1 MITRSNVPLS
11 ETLLSSQQAR
21 KFLAEFVELK
31 RREGHAKQAAVDVEK
46 PENVL
51 AFHPEMVLVYLLH
64 LLAHHPDFPGEE
76 EAEDASAYEI
86 FQK

>member
-1 MITRSNVPLS
+1 
-11 ETLLSSQQAR
+11 
-21 KFLAEFVELK
+21 
-31 RREGHAKQAAVDVEK
+31 VDGEK